1 VFGTIHYRAPGR
13 MTQIE
18 CDSVQFLRP
27 RDELPR
33 AIDIVDANFTSG
45 LTSEE
50 YLERL
55 RNGDFA

>member
-1 VFGTIHYRAPGR
+1 

-33 AIDIVDANFTSG
+33 ASDIVDANFTGG